1 MRLPRSE
8 PRACKHASSYVK
20 KKRGKLCSKISRRE
34 WGAPFFIRRLFRSF
48 SFKKRPRVCGR
59 CFFCHHIV
67 FYKSV
72 YYSYVKN
79 NFGSWLPA
87 STGVWTRARR
97 IKQRLVECQC
107 KVSKAWSLI
116 EQLSVLEA
124 RIGYEQTL
132 ENIIHLP
139 DSLHSSINDS
149 YRCLYVDQ

>member
-1 MRLPRSE
+1 M
-8 PRACKHASSYVK
+8 V
-20 KKRGKLCSKISRRE
+20 
-34 WGAPFFIRRLFRSF
+34 
-48 SFKKRPRVCGR
+48 VV
-59 CFFCHHIV
+59 FFCHHIV

-116 EQLSVLEA
+116 ELLSVLEA

-149 YRCLYVDQ
+149 FRCLYTDQEVTLPNAASRDLEEAFDFSVNSNIIDASDISKSDVLIDINDRQVVVEDPECQ